1 MRTKGAPP
9 SSGMGRVRELGRKIP
24 TPLKSPIL
32 IAAMLAVAL
41 IAVGEMVSPGFG
53 SYPQIVQ
60 ILRVASFLGFIA
72 VGQTIVILSGGAGI
86 DLSVGKVATLAAII
100 ASRTMQGSDENAFVG
115 IALALLVAA
124 GLGLVNGLGIVYL
137 RITPFVMTL
146 GMMGVAHGLILAYT
160 RGVADG
166 RAAPS
171 LVGLVNGKLFL
182 DLPGVVLLWVVMT
195 VVVTLLLRRTKP
207 GWDLYAVGTNRVAAE
222 LSGVRVNR
230 TVIGAYV
237 ASALFAG
244 LGGIFM
250 VGYTQTVFLNLADNL
265 AMPSIAAVIIG
276 GTLLSGGIGGYVG
289 SAIGAVVLTVLTS
302 LLTTLR
308 MDEASRTVVNGVVL
322 IVLLAFYARGRK
334 LRS

>member
-1 MRTKGAPP
+1 MSEQTVPTQASP
-9 SSGMGRVRELGRKIP
+9 SSIRKLGSRIP
-24 TPLKSPIL
+24 APLRSPIL
-32 IAAMLAVAL
+32 IAAVLAVAL
-41 IAVGEMVSPGFG
+41 VGIGEVVSPGFG
-53 SYPQIVQ
+53 SYPQIVAM
-60 ILRVASFLGFIA
+60 LRVASFLGFIA

-100 ASRTMQGSDENAFVG
+100 ASRTMQGSDENALQG

-124 GLGLVNGLGIVYL
+124 GLGLANGIGIVYL

-171 LVGLVNGKLFL
+171 LVSLVNGRLLF
-182 DLPGVVLLWVVMT
+182 DLPGVVLLWVLMAVL
-195 VVVTLLLRRTKP
+195 VTLLLRRTKP
-207 GWDLYAVGTNRVAAE
+207 GWDLYAVGTTRVAAE

-237 ASALFAG
+237 ASAVFAG
-244 LGGIFM
+244 IGGIFM

-289 SAIGAVVLTVLTS
+289 SAIGAFVLTVLTS

-322 IVLLAFYARGRK
+322 IVLLAFYARGRR

>member
-1 MRTKGAPP
+1 MSERTVPTRA
-9 SSGMGRVRELGRKIP
+9 SSSESTPTRGLAQRIP
-24 TPLKSPIL
+24 APLKSPIL
-32 IAAMLAVAL
+32 IAALLAVAL
-41 IAVGEMVSPGFG
+41 IAIGELVSPGFG
-53 SYPQIVQ
+53 SYPQIVAM
-60 ILRVASFLGFIA
+60 LRVASFLGFIA

-100 ASRTMQGSDENAFVG
+100 ASRTMQGSDENALQG

-124 GLGLVNGLGIVYL
+124 GIGLANGLGVVYL

-171 LVGLVNGKLFL
+171 LVGLVNGKLYL
-182 DLPGVVLLWVVMT
+182 DLPGVVLLWGLLAVA
-195 VVVTLLLRRTKP
+195 VTLLLRRTKA

-237 ASALFAG
+237 AS
-244 LGGIFM
+244 
-250 VGYTQTVFLNLADNL
+250 
-265 AMPSIAAVIIG
+265 
-276 GTLLSGGIGGYVG
+276 
-289 SAIGAVVLTVLTS
+289 
-302 LLTTLR
+302 
-308 MDEASRTVVNGVVL
+308 
-322 IVLLAFYARGRK
+322 
-334 LRS
+334 